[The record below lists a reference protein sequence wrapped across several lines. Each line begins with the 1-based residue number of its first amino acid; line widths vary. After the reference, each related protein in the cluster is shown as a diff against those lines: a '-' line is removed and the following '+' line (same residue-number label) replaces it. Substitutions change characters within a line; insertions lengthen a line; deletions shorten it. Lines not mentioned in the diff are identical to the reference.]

1 VGDVSC
7 GGRTEEWPPLLLPGT
22 ASGGVV
28 LLYSFTASGGEQCVR
43 EEEGEEAASSEAGLS
58 DSGVSQ
64 GRKSVLPL
72 AAAAAVPASGGLSY
86 SFLKDLILR
95 VSPALVGLTLESVG
109 VSGVRKLAAAA
120 VEGRGRQGVVVWKP
134 LVEFPCAGDTATRL
148 PAAAVGFLRLRSR
161 PMPSS

>member
-1 VGDVSC
+1 MSC
-7 GGRTEEWPPLLLPGT
+7 GGRTEGWPPLLLPGT

-28 LLYSFTASGGEQCVR
+28 LLYSFTASGGEHCVR
-43 EEEGEEAASSEAGLS
+43 EEDGEEAASSEAGLS

-64 GRKSVLPL
+64 GRNSVLPL
-72 AAAAAVPASGGLSY
+72 AAAAVPASGGLSY
-86 SFLKDLILR
+86 SFLKDRILR
-95 VSPALVGLTLESVG
+95 VSPALLGLTLESVG
-109 VSGVRKLAAAA
+109 VSGVRKLAA

-134 LVEFPCAGDTATRL
+134 LVAFPGELATML